1 MAKPQS
7 NISQIKDFLA
17 YITTVK
23 GDLSNI
29 TAPPSVLS
37 PKSVT
42 EIPGSWAERH
52 ELFLLPPQERDPA
65 RRALLVLKN
74 YLCSLKRQTYTAASE
89 GSDGGAKKPLNAFL
103 GELFLGTFQGN
114 DGSETRLISEQVSH
128 HPPVTAC
135 VMYNE
140 QHGISSSGYIA
151 QETSFSPTS
160 GIKVKQIG
168 HSILRDERHR
178 ESHLM
183 TFPTMAIKGLLSGN
197 PYPELEGTCYICSSS
212 GYLATI
218 KFQGKNSLGMGAK
231 NSVNARITNIR
242 DRGRAVF
249 EVNGQWSSRL
259 TTRACSGSSSAN
271 EILEEFAV
279 DDIPLAELH
288 VKPPEEQ
295 SPWESR
301 RAWAAVTSGIA
312 EGSLGQIGDAK
323 SAIEEA
329 QREMREAESA
339 AGIEWPTVFFRRSPS
354 SSSQPRH
361 QEFELLAQIIPD
373 TDKEGAA
380 LLRPE
385 RTAGVWRFVGVGPAE
400 RLLRDGSHYHS
411 PVEPTTRIGEEL

>member
-1 MAKPQS
+1 M
-7 NISQIKDFLA
+7 SQIKDFLA
-17 YITTVK
+17 YIATVK

-37 PKSVT
+37 TKSVT

-65 RRALLVLKN
+65 KRALLVLKN
-74 YLCSLKRQTYTAASE
+74 YLCSLKRQTYTAATE

-114 DGSETRLISEQVSH
+114 DGSETQLISEQVSH

-135 VMYNE
+135 VMYNK

-160 GIKVKQIG
+160 GIKVKQVG

-183 TFPTMAIKGLLSGN
+183 TFPTMAIKGLLSGG

-218 KFQGKNSLGMGAK
+218 KFQGQNSLGMGTK
-231 NSVNARITNIR
+231 NQVNARITNVR
-242 DRGRAVF
+242 DRGKAVF
-249 EVNGQWSSRL
+249 EVNGQWNSRL
-259 TTRACSGSSSAN
+259 TTRDSGSGTN
-271 EILEEFAV
+271 GILEEFAV

-312 EGSLGQIGDAK
+312 QGDVGKIGEAK
-323 SAIEEA
+323 NAIEEA
-329 QREMREAESA
+329 QRGMREAEKA
-339 AGIEWPTVFFRRSPS
+339 AGIDWPTVFFRRSQS
-354 SSSQPRH
+354 SPQQRH

-380 LLRPE
+380 SLRPE
-385 RTAGVWRFVGVGPAE
+385 RTAGVWKFVGVDSAE
-400 RLLRDGSHYHS
+400 HLLREGSHYHS
-411 PVEPTTRIGEEL
+411 SVEPTTRIGGER